1 MLPLSRNR
9 NSRQARNVLL
19 NPDEP
24 VTITKI
30 TRKKNKKPMYGVYVD
45 GAFGF
50 DVSNEVLMKFSLHVG
65 DTLDNEKV
73 EQIVT
78 GEGMYRAQQIAV
90 NYLSYRPRS
99 TKEVVTH
106 LRKKGFAVELARNIA
121 SHLQK
126 KEMINDTEF
135 ARMFVRDKLKRK
147 PTGTAMLRQLLLGRG
162 IAPNIIERVL
172 HEIVTDEDQQRAA
185 EELANKR
192 LAHAHTSLASLELAK
207 RKRRLFEY
215 LLRRGFSSDIAT
227 KTVRTI
233 FARVSEGRAA

>member
-1 MLPLSRNR
+1 
-9 NSRQARNVLL
+9 
-19 NPDEP
+19 

-30 TRKKNKKPMYGVYVD
+30 TRKKSKKPIYGVYVD
-45 GAFGF
+45 GSFGF
-50 DVSNEVLMKFSLHVG
+50 DVSDEVLLKFSLHVG
-65 DTLDNEKV
+65 DALDNEKV

-78 GEGMYRAQQIAV
+78 SEGTYRATQIAV
-90 NYLSYRPRS
+90 NYISYRPRS

-106 LRKKGFAVELARNIA
+106 LRKKGFSVDLARKVA
-121 SHLQK
+121 GHLQK

-147 PTGTAMLRQLLLGRG
+147 PTGTAMLRQHLLGRG

-192 LAHAHTSLASLELAK
+192 LTHARTSFANLEPAK

-227 KTVRTI
+227 KTVRSVFSRT
-233 FARVSEGRAA
+233 VEGRAA